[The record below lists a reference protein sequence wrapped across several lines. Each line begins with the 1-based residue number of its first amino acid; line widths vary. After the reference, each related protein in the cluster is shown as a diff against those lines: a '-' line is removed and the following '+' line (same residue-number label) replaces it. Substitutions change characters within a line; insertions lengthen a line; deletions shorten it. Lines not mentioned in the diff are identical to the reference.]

1 MPIFFKKHTV
11 VPIVFGLILSA
22 IIPAHAQDKAESIYS
37 TSTTGVLGLNTI
49 PNARMDKQGT
59 IRAGVS
65 TLDPYMHGY
74 LGFQITPS
82 LYLNFRQTGEYSSLN
97 DSATRVYPG
106 MDVKL
111 RLKKEGEISPEIS
124 LGLNSAVGHRKHAS
138 EYLAFSKRYKNFDFT
153 GGVAWGRLG
162 HRGHIKNP
170 LRALSSHFDNDR
182 KFLSE
187 NPNGPENWFT
197 GEEIGFFGG
206 VEYFTPV
213 KGLSLKADYGAEDYF
228 PETSSFDYN
237 APAPWSLG
245 FNYQPWDW
253 IDLSA
258 TVIGGDKV
266 MARASIQEQI
276 QDWWGKSSEKDTPT
290 DLKTANVFNKEAFKE
305 DIKTQKFYLRH
316 NEEQPSHARLDLTPH
331 RATSQQIGRAVR
343 ITDSHFPLTDEKI
356 TLALHHKG
364 LRGPDIT
371 LIRRDMQRA
380 ILENGSSAE
389 EIWHDTVIKTDDL
402 IDTEPNIAIKPL
414 DFRFILDTRLSLS
427 EDDVGPLY
435 RTAAIIETEQEL
447 PFGFITGAAG
457 RLNLKDNLQDMEF
470 IRGIS
475 NLLQGIDNKLAR
487 RNTES
492 FASQRTHVEHAY
504 LSWLHSINTNTHIS
518 ITSGL
523 LEEMFAGFGGEIL
536 YRPFGKRYAI
546 GGEIWRATPRN
557 PFSTL
562 DFYNDH
568 RVTGFVNAWYE
579 LPDKRTTLYG
589 KVGQYLAEDFGA
601 TLGIKTSFKNGTTL
615 EGFVTGSELSDR
627 DIFGGDT
634 NIHAGM
640 RLSLPL
646 GNIPFVSDGSAIRT
660 TIEPIG
666 RDVGQALDKPV
677 NLYEVTE
684 PLSYRALSRDWTDLL
699 H

>member
-1 MPIFFKKHTV
+1 MPFFFKRHTV
-11 VPIVFGLILSA
+11 VPIIFGLILGA
-22 IIPAHAQDKAESIYS
+22 IIPAHAQEKEENIYS
-37 TSTTGVLGLNTI
+37 TSTIGILGLNTI

-111 RLKKEGEISPEIS
+111 RLKEEREISPEIS
-124 LGLNSAVGHRKHAS
+124 LGLNSAVGHRKHVS
-138 EYLAFSKRYKNFDFT
+138 EYVAFSKRYKNFDFT

-170 LRALSSHFDNDR
+170 LRALSSHFENDR

-197 GEEIGFFGG
+197 GEDIGFFGG
-206 VEYFTPV
+206 IEYFTPV
-213 KGLSLKADYGAEDYF
+213 KGLSLKADYGADDYF

-237 APAPWSLG
+237 APAPWSFG

-258 TVIGGDKV
+258 AVIGGDKI

-276 QDWWGKSSEKDTPT
+276 QDWRGKNSETDRPPT
-290 DLKTANVFNKEAFKE
+290 LKATNAFNKEAFKE
-305 DIKTQKFYLRH
+305 DIKTQKFYLK
-316 NEEQPSHARLDLTPH
+316 NDEENPSHARLDLTSY
-331 RATSQQIGRAVR
+331 RTTVKQIGRAAR
-343 ITDSHFPLTDEKI
+343 ITDSHFPLTDESI

-364 LRGPDIT
+364 LRGPDIN
-371 LIRRDMQRA
+371 LIRSDLQRA
-380 ILENGSSAE
+380 ILENSSSTE
-389 EIWHDTVIKTDDL
+389 EIWHDTEIKTDDL
-402 IDTEPNIAIKPL
+402 IDTKSIIKIKPTN
-414 DFRFILDTRLSLS
+414 FHFILDTRLSLS

-457 RLNLKDNLQDMEF
+457 RLNLKDNLEDMEF

-475 NLLQGIDNKLAR
+475 NLPQGINNKSTR

-492 FASQRTHVEHAY
+492 FTAQRTHVEDAY
-504 LSWLHSINTNTHIS
+504 LSWLHSLNTNTHIS
-518 ITSGL
+518 FTSGL
-523 LEEMFAGFGGEIL
+523 LEEMFAGIGGEIL
-536 YRPFGKRYAI
+536 YRPFGKRYAL
-546 GGEIWRATPRN
+546 GAEIWRATPRD

-562 DFYNDH
+562 DTYDDY
-568 RVTGFVNAWYE
+568 RTTGFLNAWYE

-601 TLGIKTSFKNGTTL
+601 TLGIQTSFRNGATL
-615 EGFVTGSELSDR
+615 KGFVTGSEQSDR

-640 RLSLPL
+640 RLSLPI
-646 GNIPFVSDGSAIRT
+646 GNIPFMPDGSAITT

-666 RDVGQALDKPV
+666 RDVGQVLDKPID
-677 NLYEVTE
+677 LYETTE
-684 PLSYRALSRDWTDLL
+684 PLSYRALSRDWSDLL